1 MKRQVHF
8 RFPCLLVLLTV
19 LTACEDRGDEH
30 LFCDV
35 TLMTSL
41 PDGRSIVRMEADA
54 SLAGTFLRNV
64 NNRQEYDFPLFVNNR
79 GTVRVQKGVYLIS
92 FDARATFSDG
102 TTARV
107 RSSQH
112 ANPEKAVTL
121 LNDTEAVVLQL
132 TLLN

>member
-8 RFPCLLVLLTV
+8 LFPCLLVLLTV

-92 FDARATFSDG
+92 FDARAHSPTGRRRGYAVRNMPTPRKPSPCS
-102 TTARV
+102 TIPR
-107 RSSQH
+107 RSSS
-112 ANPEKAVTL
+112 N
-121 LNDTEAVVLQL
+121 
-132 TLLN
+132 

>member
-8 RFPCLLVLLTV
+8 LFPCLLVLLTV

-92 FDARATFSDG
+92 FDAEASFSDG
-102 TTARV
+102 TSARV
-107 RSSQH
+107 RCFEYSN
-112 ANPEKAVTL
+112 AERAVSL
-121 LNDTEAVVLQL
+121 LGDTEAVVLNL
-132 TLLN
+132 TLIK